1 MCTCG
6 IAPVQSYLLRPD
18 TGCAGLIYLMDWIEG
33 LEEKAGSPP
42 QVSLSVHLQRTQ
54 KGFGL
59 QIGYSA
65 ELRQLVVEGVYDF
78 VQSSEGWPVCK
89 GDILKAVDKHDLAP
103 NNNGQWLIDNVVKT
117 FQNIQEKTRVS
128 FLRPVTNEH
137 ARVLR
142 AIRRSLARLFHLERD
157 VTRWYPQLGVLYIRS
172 LLERLN
178 TAFIAMYTRPCGT
191 VAAKASNDP
200 SRDDARAVE
209 AARLR
214 GWVRVSALLDVEV
227 GHKVV
232 IQLVIQLIIG
242 VALLDPSSRIA
253 TPHGSARPHRPRA
266 EYTFLTSH
274 CLYDMNRCNSFASKL
289 AKYCVQCKR
298 KPVHIRSESLL

>member
-227 GHKVV
+227 ANLERGMYGTIPRQCFTCADRVV
-232 IQLVIQLIIG
+232 HAVCNARWWLWSWSCLVCSQG
-242 VALLDPSSRIA
+242 GGSF
-253 TPHGSARPHRPRA
+253 SARHSCCAATVSGRLWELRCGVL
-266 EYTFLTSH
+266 LTP
-274 CLYDMNRCNSFASKL
+274 CAS
-289 AKYCVQCKR
+289 R
-298 KPVHIRSESLL
+298 RGR